1 MEFAFD
7 LKSNNENLL
16 DNYFFNDG
24 SNVGDVFKPTPTRSR
39 RVTITEIVDGNVDW
53 DKLDN
58 GGKYPA
64 ANKKIS
70 SKISSSPKLFSKST
84 SEVRLNFNQSI
95 LLPSDWLNFC
105 KHEIIFV
112 IGLEEGCLELHS
124 DRKHCLNSA
133 VTGSNLG
140 IS

>member
-24 SNVGDVFKPTPTRSR
+24 SNVTSVGDVFKPTPTRSR

-58 GGKYPA
+58 GGKCPA

-70 SKISSSPKLFSKST
+70 SKISSSPKLF
-84 SEVRLNFNQSI
+84 F
-95 LLPSDWLNFC
+95 
-105 KHEIIFV
+105 
-112 IGLEEGCLELHS
+112 
-124 DRKHCLNSA
+124 
-133 VTGSNLG
+133 
-140 IS
+140 